1 MTKGNSSRVG
11 ASYRKLTQQEK
22 RQVIATRKAYGD
34 MTRIAKEL
42 GFSQSYISH
51 VVAGRMENKVILNR
65 VYNMVRG
72 RKAKA

>member
-1 MTKGNSSRVG
+1 MGSN
-11 ASYRKLTQQEK
+11 YRKLTQQEK

-34 MTRIAKEL
+34 MTRIAKEM
-42 GFSQSYISH
+42 GFSISYISH
-51 VVAGRMENKVILNR
+51 VVAGRMENKTILNR